1 MTEPTPI
8 VANVN
13 ITSPITCNGGNAILT
28 VTATGGTVPYTGA
41 GTFTVAAGNYTYT
54 VTDANGCSSNTT
66 ISVTEPT
73 PIVANVN
80 ITSPI
85 TCNGGNAILTVTA
98 TGGTVPYTG
107 IGTFTVAAGNYT
119 YTVTD
124 ANGCSNNATITVT
137 QPSPIQLIASATNN
151 TICIGQNTILNGTGV
166 NTYTW
171 SPGLLLGASV
181 TVTPNS
187 STTYT
192 VNGTNGAGCIG
203 TQTISINVNSL
214 PVVNAGASQTIC
226 TGQSVT
232 LTGTGS
238 ATSYTWNNGVID
250 NIAFTPTIS
259 NSYIVMGTDVNSCSN
274 TATVEVI
281 INPILSLSLSASTN
295 SICIG
300 NSVLLSANGATTYTW
315 NPGLLSGASVTVNPT
330 SNTTYSVNGDNGTGC
345 VGTETISLLVQQLP
359 NVLASASSTNI
370 CVGQTVSLTGSGA
383 TNYNWNNGVIDGIAF
398 SPTTTTSY
406 IVLGTD
412 IFGCT
417 ATTTILVNVYS
428 GTAAIPSVNPGI
440 ICIGDTSY
448 LSVIG
453 GSIPTWSLNSNPN
466 LLNVAPMTD
475 VSYTYSAVDNNGCI
489 GDIIFNISIDEA
501 CAIKVYNGFTPNGD
515 GINDF
520 WIIDN
525 IENYSTN
532 KVYIYNRWGT
542 LMYST
547 SNYNN
552 FDNVW
557 DGKFNGQAVTSGT
570 YFYVIESNQ
579 LIKKGWIEITN

>member
-1 MTEPTPI
+1 
-8 VANVN
+8 
-13 ITSPITCNGGNAILT
+13 
-28 VTATGGTVPYTGA
+28 
-41 GTFTVAAGNYTYT
+41 
-54 VTDANGCSSNTT
+54 
-66 ISVTEPT
+66 
-73 PIVANVN
+73 
-80 ITSPI
+80 
-85 TCNGGNAILTVTA
+85 
-98 TGGTVPYTG
+98 
-107 IGTFTVAAGNYT
+107 
-119 YTVTD
+119 
-124 ANGCSNNATITVT
+124 
-137 QPSPIQLIASATNN
+137 
-151 TICIGQNTILNGTGV
+151 
-166 NTYTW
+166 
-171 SPGLLLGASV
+171 LLGASV

-187 STTYT
+187 NTTYT

-238 ATSYTWNNGVID
+238 ATSYTWNNGVIN
-250 NIAFTPTIS
+250 NIAFTATIS

-274 TATVEVI
+274 TDTVEVI

-300 NSVLLSANGATTYTW
+300 NSVILSANGATTYTW

-330 SNTTYSVNGDNGTGC
+330 SNITYSVNGDNGTGC
-345 VGTETISLLVQQLP
+345 VGSETISLLVQQLP
-359 NVLASASSTNI
+359 NVVATASSTNI
-370 CVGQTVSLTGSGA
+370 CVGQTVSLAGSGA

-398 SPTTTTSY
+398 SPTTTNSY
-406 IVLGTD
+406 IVSGTD

-417 ATTTILVNVYS
+417 STTTILVNVYS
-428 GTAAIPSVNPGI
+428 GTAAIPSVNPGV

-453 GSIPTWSLNSNPN
+453 GSIPTWSLNTYPN
-466 LLNVAPMTD
+466 LLYVAPITD